1 MKAIGRSLM
10 TLMLLTACSQEHGP
24 GVSADLT
31 DSTSR
36 ESKTVLTRG
45 KDLAVGNTTKAT
57 VQMPAAGLIA
67 DAMRELVRQDN
78 QDVHSLEA
86 SFIRGAQYNGWTP
99 MNMPKIDPA
108 GVKDWLAVQ
117 AEIDR
122 SLASDPIAP
131 GALEAKRACAEKGS
145 AGDLAGAKACYEA
158 YFHALVAAGVIAVA
172 NATESGWPIDPGGKM
187 AGPYL
192 IAMSSLAEFANQL
205 ETELAAALQG
215 RALRDPIE
223 AKEQI
228 RATLLSM
235 KPEVIEAIATQ
246 ARATARTNLAHS
258 TLDLASGKGITWQA
272 TDSTYS
278 NMGKGWTVSR
288 NGMTWFGEGRLTG
301 KSYDLALE
309 SSVVATMTKRKSLDD
324 STTSTTSEQQ
334 KADVRVK

>member
-1 MKAIGRSLM
+1 MNQLLLIG
-10 TLMLLTACSQEHGP
+10 LLVLAGCSQEHGP
-24 GVSADLT
+24 GVSADLS

-36 ESKTVLTRG
+36 ESKTVLTRV

-57 VQMPAAGLIA
+57 IQMPAAGLIT
-67 DAMRELVRQDN
+67 DALRELVRQDH
-78 QDVHSLEA
+78 QDVHGLEA
-86 SFIRGAQYNGWTP
+86 SFIRGAQYDGWTP
-99 MNMPKIDPA
+99 MEIVPKIDPA
-108 GVKDWLAVQ
+108 GVKDWPAVL
-117 AEIDR
+117 AEIDKA
-122 SLASDPIAP
+122 LASDPIAP
-131 GALEAKRACAEKGS
+131 GALKAKRACAEKGS

-158 YFHALVAAGVIAVA
+158 YFHALAAAGVIAVA

-215 RALRDPIE
+215 RALRDPSE

-235 KPEVIEAIATQ
+235 KPEAIAAIATQ
-246 ARATARTNLAHS
+246 ARATARTNLAHP

-309 SSVVATMTKRKSLDD
+309 SSVAATMTKRKSLDD
-324 STTSTTSEQQ
+324 STTSTSSEQQ